1 LCARLVKVLRI
12 VNETRDSLLADKA
25 WEAKTIRA
33 RMKGLLGRDE
43 LEEGQGLLIRPCTSI
58 HSFFMRFIFDAAFI
72 DKAGRVLH
80 VIHSMKK
87 WRMSKYVA
95 RAAGVV
101 ELPAGVLKDSGTLV
115 GDNLKF
121 EE

>member
-1 LCARLVKVLRI
+1 MRI
-12 VNETRDSLLADKA
+12 INLTRDSLLADKA

-33 RMKGLLGRDE
+33 RMKGLLGRDK

-58 HSFFMRFIFDAAFI
+58 HSFFMRFVFDAAFI

-95 RAAGVV
+95 RADGVV
-101 ELPAGVLKDSGTLV
+101 ELPAGVLKDSQTSV
-115 GDNLKF
+115 GDSLEF
-121 EE
+121 DE